1 MKHYYDLLIERL
13 KSLDSQTR
21 IRLGIA
27 ISLLL
32 LIIVLLSFANQ
43 KIASLVKKRASR
55 ETDLVQMMT
64 LKQRYLSARAQSQR
78 FSNRLSATRADDSPA
93 KIIEEIGIKGKSSQI
108 NPVKGEDRGEYVED
122 AAEVKLEGLTA
133 NDAVNLIYRLEK
145 GTRPVLIK
153 KANIR
158 TRFDDPSRLD
168 LTLTLALLK
177 FSQPGRR

>member
-1 MKHYYDLLIERL
+1 MRHFIDLMFERF
-13 KSLDSQTR
+13 KSLDSQKRTQ
-21 IRLGIA
+21 LGIA
-27 ISLLL
+27 LSLLL

-43 KIASLVKKRASR
+43 RIATLVKKRASR

-64 LKQRYLSARAQSQR
+64 LKQRYLSARVQSQR

-93 KIIEEIGIKGKSSQI
+93 KIIEEIGLKGKTSQI
-108 NPVKGEDRGEYVED
+108 VPVKGEDRGEYVED
-122 AAEVKLEGLTA
+122 AAEIKLEGLSA
-133 NDAVNLIYRLEK
+133 NETINLFYRLEK

-158 TRFDDPSRLD
+158 TRFDDPAKLD

-177 FSQPGRR
+177 ISQPGRR

>member
-1 MKHYYDLLIERL
+1 MRNYLGFLIERFRN
-13 KSLDSQTR
+13 LDSRTR
-21 IRLGIA
+21 VHLGTG

-43 KIASLVKKRASR
+43 RITTLVKKRASR
-55 ETDLVQMMT
+55 ETDLVQIMT

-93 KIIEEIGIKGKSSQI
+93 KIIEEIGIKGKTSQI
-108 NPVKGEDRGEYVED
+108 VPVKGEDRGEYVED
-122 AAEVKLEGLTA
+122 AAEVKLEGLSA
-133 NDAVNLIYRLEK
+133 NEAVNLVYRLEK

-158 TRFDDPSRLD
+158 TRFDDPAKLD
-168 LTLTLALLK
+168 LTLTMALLK
-177 FSQPGRR
+177 TSQPGRR

>member
-1 MKHYYDLLIERL
+1 MRHYIDLMVERL
-13 KSLDSQTR
+13 KSLDSRTR
-21 IRLGIA
+21 TQLGIA
-27 ISLLL
+27 LSLLL
-32 LIIVLLSFANQ
+32 LLIVLLSFANQ
-43 KIASLVKKRASR
+43 RIATLVKKRASR

-64 LKQRYLSARAQSQR
+64 LKQRYLSARMQSQR

-93 KIIEEIGIKGKSSQI
+93 KIIEEIGIKGKTSQI
-108 NPVKGEDRGEYVED
+108 VPVKGEDRGEFVED
-122 AAEVKLEGLTA
+122 AAEIKLEGLSA
-133 NDAVNLIYRLEK
+133 NEAVNLFYRLEK

-177 FSQPGRR
+177 ISQPGRR